1 MSVDAFPPYSPRTD
15 PVHAAEYSWEE
26 MVAAPRSRLPIS
38 VTRLDASVVV
48 RKIKEECMLC

>member
-1 MSVDAFPPYSPRTD
+1 VSVDAFPPYSPRTD